1 MVPYGPPPSRGAVPH
16 VMSITSFLLPGYTLQ
31 GLFQETGANVLY
43 RAVREAD
50 GLPVIVKTPR
60 SWHPGPRERARY
72 QREYDLLM
80 RLKGAPGVLTAH
92 THEVLQERPVLVL
105 EDVGGRALSEHVGH
119 PLEPSRFLTWALSLT
134 ATLAEVHRRGVIH
147 KDIKPAN
154 VLVSPSGTAWLID
167 FGIATLQR
175 VEHVEAVLQQPLAE
189 GTPAYMSPEQSGRM
203 NRAVDYR
210 TDFYSLGI
218 SFYEV
223 LTGRL
228 PFRGHDVLE
237 WFHAHLAQ
245 APVPPHQGVPSIPPA
260 LSAVVMKLLAK
271 VAEERYQSAEGLR
284 ADLERCQEALLHGSL
299 EPFPL
304 GSRDVPARFQLPQR
318 LYGREAEVDT
328 LLKAFERVARTERTE
343 WVLVRGYSGIG
354 KSAAVRELHR
364 PVLRRRG
371 FFLSGKFDQLQHD
384 VPYSTLAR
392 AIQELVQQLLA
403 GSDEEV
409 AGWRQRLLEAWE
421 GNGQVLVDLVPQLE
435 RIAGAQPALS
445 ELPPVEARNRFNRV
459 FQRFLGV
466 FATPERPLVL
476 FLDDLQWADF
486 ASLEL
491 LRYITTHPDTPPVL
505 LIGAY
510 RDNEVSPSH
519 PLVRTL
525 AQAREEGAR
534 VGDIHLGPL
543 TLEQTRRLVAD
554 AFPGAGEELVVPLA
568 SLVQEKT
575 GGNPFFLLQWVQA
588 LHQDGLVVRA
598 PEGGWRW
605 DAEGVRAKG
614 YSDNVID
621 FMVGRL
627 RQLPEETRQLLSLAA
642 CVGNAFS
649 VRKLALLSHQD
660 VSQVEQGLEPALR
673 EELLVRVGGERYRFS
688 HDRIQQASY
697 TLIPERERE
706 AVHLRVGR
714 LLLARL
720 SPDELRERL
729 FEVVGHLNAGVAL
742 IREEAERS
750 QLAHL
755 NAEAGWRAKASHA
768 HRSAVACFN
777 TAFSLLPG
785 DPWGAA
791 GPLAFK
797 LRMAQAG
804 SEVMSG
810 NTAEARR
817 LVEDL
822 LPRARTRA
830 ELAEAYRFKSDLL
843 LSASDAEG
851 AVACLL
857 ECLEKF
863 GIPLPLEPSWEE
875 VVAAHEEAW
884 SLLHARPLESLLTL
898 PALADPDMQAALS
911 VLAAL
916 FSPAFF
922 CRRNLHVLHLCRM
935 VSLTLRHG
943 TVDASAHAYAWFGFL
958 SSTVFKRY
966 REGLAISDFACQ
978 LAERQGLSPYRG
990 EALHARALNG
1000 PWSSPFALSREFI
1013 HRAFQQSLLAGD
1025 FRNAVLCFNQGTSLP
1040 LAMGR
1045 DLEDVRQ
1052 EALAGYDFASKV
1064 GFWDV
1069 SQMMRVFQRYVAQLQ
1084 GHSDSFSTLNG
1095 EGFEEESFEARL
1107 AAGSLIPLR
1116 CSYGIIKMM
1125 SRFMCGAHEQARQ
1138 AAESVRELLWSNF
1151 GQVYQYFHVLYE
1163 ALTLAACCRDASPAR
1178 RREYLEAI
1186 GKHHRQLV
1194 EWAGNCPENF
1204 RAAERL
1210 VAAELARLNGE
1221 AEQAH
1226 RAYEEAL
1233 QSAREQGSPQNAAL
1247 ACELAARFWKER
1259 GMSTTALLF
1268 AREAREAWAQWGA
1281 EGKVRHLDEQWP
1293 VLASPS
1299 GRRQGSSTT
1308 YDTDSNHLDALTVV
1322 KAQQAISSEIVLERL
1337 VDTLMRVALETAG
1350 AQRGALLWLR
1360 QDTLEVAALVDST
1373 PDRASL
1379 PAEPARRL
1387 PWTLLTYVRRSGE
1400 YVLLNDTAQ
1409 PHAFSNDPY
1418 FSQATAR
1425 CLLCLPLGRGEA
1437 LGGVLYLEN
1446 DLATEAFSPSRIAL
1460 LKHLASQAAISVENA
1475 RLYEEVRRAETALR
1489 QSNDELE
1496 RRVEERTRELKQTQS
1511 HLMETARVVG
1521 MAEIASNILHEAGN
1535 ALTSVVVDSDLLR
1548 RTVQASRVG
1557 RVKQVV
1563 AMLEA
1568 RHEDLADFLT
1578 RDPRG
1583 SLLPGYLSGLAN
1595 ELLQEQEVLQQGLE
1609 NLDEHVDKVR
1619 TIIQTQR
1626 TYAKSMLLPDECD
1639 LSGLVEEALRLH
1651 RLTSRQSQVPV
1662 TKELAVLPLVKVDKH
1677 RVLQILLNLLSNARS
1692 ALEPQPEA
1700 ERRMKVR
1707 LAAEGGWVRIQVVD
1721 NGEGLTQDV
1730 RERLFTQGFSTRK
1743 DGYGYG
1749 LHASA
1754 LAARLMGGRLT
1765 LESEGPG
1772 KGAIA
1777 TFELP
1782 FTL

>member
-1 MVPYGPPPSRGAVPH
+1 
-16 VMSITSFLLPGYTLQ
+16 MSITSFLLPGYTLL
-31 GLFQETGANVLY
+31 GLFQETGSNLLY

-50 GLPVIVKTPR
+50 GLPVIIKTPR
-60 SWHPGPRERARY
+60 SWHPGSRERARY
-72 QREYDLLM
+72 QREYELL
-80 RLKGAPGVLTAH
+80 RHLKGAPGVLTAH
-92 THEVLQERPVLVL
+92 AQLVFQERPVLVL
-105 EDVGGRALSEHVGH
+105 EDVGGRALSEQVGH
-119 PLEPSRFLTWALSLT
+119 AFEPFRFLKWALSLT

-154 VLVSPSGTAWLID
+154 ILVSPAGTAWLID

-175 VEHVEAVLQQPLAE
+175 VEHVEAVLQHPLAD

-223 LTGRL
+223 MTGRL
-228 PFRGHDVLE
+228 PFRGQDVLE

-245 APVPPHQGVPSIPPA
+245 AQVVQAIPPV

-284 ADLERCQEALLHGSL
+284 ADLERCQEALRLGTL

-304 GSRDVPARFQLPQR
+304 GSRDVPTRFQLPQR

-328 LLKAFERVARTERTE
+328 LLKAFERVALLGRTE
-343 WVLVRGYSGIG
+343 WVLVRGYAGIG

-392 AIQELVQQLLA
+392 AIQELVRQLLG

-409 AGWRQRLLEAWE
+409 ASWRQRLLEAWE

-435 RIAGAQPALS
+435 RIAGEQPALP
-445 ELPPVEARNRFNRV
+445 ELPPLEARNRFNRV

-466 FATPERPLVL
+466 FASPERPLVH

-491 LRYITTHPDTPPVL
+491 LRYIATHPDTPPLL

-519 PLVRTL
+519 PLMRTL
-525 AQAREEGAR
+525 AQVREEGGR
-534 VGDIHLGPL
+534 LGDIHLRPL
-543 TLEQTRRLVAD
+543 ALSHTRRLVAD

-605 DAEGVRAKG
+605 DAQAVRDRG
-614 YSDNVID
+614 YSDNVVD

-627 RQLPEETRQLLSLAA
+627 RQLPEETRQLLSLAS
-642 CVGNAFS
+642 CMGNSFP
-649 VRKLALLSHQD
+649 VRKLTLLSHQD
-660 VSQVEQGLEPALR
+660 VSQVEQGLEPALL
-673 EELLVRVGGERYRFS
+673 EALVVRVDSERYRFS
-688 HDRIQQASY
+688 HDRIQQAAY
-697 TLIPERERE
+697 TLIPGTERE

-714 LLLARL
+714 LLLDRL
-720 SPDELRERL
+720 PPEELRERL
-729 FEVVGHLNAGVAL
+729 FDVVGHLNTGMKL
-742 IREEAERS
+742 MKDEEERS
-750 QLAHL
+750 CLAHL
-755 NAEAGWRAKASHA
+755 NAEAGWRAKASNA
-768 HRSAVACFN
+768 HRSAVACFT

-785 DPWGAA
+785 DPWEAEGR
-791 GPLAFK
+791 LAFK
-797 LRMAQAG
+797 LRMAQA
-804 SEVMSG
+804 SCEVMSG
-810 NTAEARR
+810 NAAEARR
-817 LVEDL
+817 LVEEL

-830 ELAEAYRFKSDLL
+830 EMAEVYRFKSDLL
-843 LSASDAEG
+843 VSSSDAEG

-863 GIPLPLEPSWEE
+863 GTPLPLEPSWEE

-884 SLLHARPLESLLTL
+884 SLLRARSLESLLTL
-898 PALADPDMQAALS
+898 PALTDPDVKAVLS

-916 FSPAFF
+916 FAPAFF
-922 CRRNLHVLHLCRM
+922 SQRNLHALHLCRM
-935 VSLTLRHG
+935 VSLSLRHG
-943 TVDASAHAYAWFGFL
+943 NVDASAHAYAWFGFL

-966 REGLAISDFACQ
+966 REGLAIGDVACQ
-978 LAERQGLSPYRG
+978 LAERQGLSPYQG
-990 EALHARALNG
+990 EALHARALTG
-1000 PWSSPFALSREFI
+1000 LWSSPFSSSRELI
-1013 HRAFQQSLLAGD
+1013 RAAFQQSLLAGD
-1025 FRNAVLCFNQGTSLP
+1025 FRNAALCFNQLASIP

-1045 DLEDVRQ
+1045 NLADVRQ
-1052 EALAGYDFASKV
+1052 EALSGHDFASKV

-1069 SQMMRVFQRYVAQLQ
+1069 SQMMLVFRRYVEQLQ
-1084 GHSDSFSTLNG
+1084 GLSGSFATLNG
-1095 EGFEEESFEARL
+1095 DGFEEAAFEARL
-1107 AAGSLIPLR
+1107 AEGSLTPLR
-1116 CSYGIIKMM
+1116 CSYGIVKMM
-1125 SRFMCGAHEQARQ
+1125 SRFMSGAHEQARQ
-1138 AAESVRELLWSNF
+1138 AGESVKALLWSVS
-1151 GQVYQYFHVLYE
+1151 GQAYQYLHVLYE
-1163 ALTLAACCRDASPAR
+1163 ALTLAACCQDAGPALR
-1178 RREYLEAI
+1178 TGYLETI
-1186 GKHHRQLV
+1186 GRHHQQLA

-1210 VAAELARLNGE
+1210 VCAELARLNGE
-1221 AEQAH
+1221 PERAH
-1226 RAYEEAL
+1226 RAYEESL
-1233 QSAREQGSPQNAAL
+1233 QSAREQGSLQNAAL
-1247 ACELAARFWKER
+1247 ACELAACFWKER
-1259 GMSTTALLF
+1259 GLSSTALLF

-1281 EGKVRHLDEQWP
+1281 EGKARHLDAQWP
-1293 VLASPS
+1293 SLATPASV
-1299 GRRQGSSTT
+1299 RRQDSRAT
-1308 YDTDSNHLDALTVV
+1308 YDTDTNRLDTLTLV
-1322 KAQQAISSEIVLERL
+1322 KAQQAISSEIVLKRL

-1350 AQRGALLWLR
+1350 AQRGALLLLR

-1373 PDRASL
+1373 SGRAAPPEES
-1379 PAEPARRL
+1379 ARRL

-1400 YVLLNDTAQ
+1400 HILLNDTAL
-1409 PHAFSNDPY
+1409 PHGFSNDPY
-1418 FSQATAR
+1418 FDQGAAR
-1425 CLLCLPLGRGEA
+1425 SLLCLPLSRGET

-1446 DLATEAFSPSRIAL
+1446 DLATEAFSPSRMAL
-1460 LKHLASQAAISVENA
+1460 LEHLASQAAISVENA

-1496 RRVEERTRELKQTQS
+1496 RRVEERTRELKQAQS

-1548 RTVQASRVG
+1548 RTVEDSRMG
-1557 RVKQVV
+1557 RVKQV
-1563 AMLEA
+1563 AEMLEE
-1568 RHEDLADFLT
+1568 RQGDLADFLT
-1578 RDPRG
+1578 QDPRG
-1583 SLLPGYLSGLAN
+1583 SLLPGYLSSLAE
-1595 ELLQEQEVLQQGLE
+1595 ELLQERAALQQGLE
-1609 NLDEHVDKVR
+1609 DLDGHVSRVR
-1619 TIIQTQR
+1619 TIIQMQR
-1626 TYAKSMLLPDECD
+1626 AYAKSMVLTDECD
-1639 LSGLVEEALRLH
+1639 LAVLVEEALRLH
-1651 RLTSRQSQVPV
+1651 RVASRQSPVPI
-1662 TKELAVLPLVKVDKH
+1662 TKELAVLPLVKVDRH
-1677 RVLQILLNLLSNARS
+1677 RLLQILLNLLSNARS
-1692 ALEPQPEA
+1692 ALEPVPEA
-1700 ERRMKVR
+1700 ERYMGVR
-1707 LAAEGGWVRIQVVD
+1707 LAVEGGWIRIQVVD
-1721 NGEGLTQDV
+1721 NGEGLAPEV
-1730 RERLFTQGFSTRK
+1730 REHLFTQGFSTRK

-1772 KGAIA
+1772 KGAVA

-1782 FTL
+1782 FTP